1 MLAAEKRSLRKR
13 LGKLKDH
20 ERLLIRR
27 KRLGN
32 TQNKE
37 AKRLGVSRYMYRK
50 WELGKDDKDIK
61 TTIPNRLRTLGIF
74 EICFLLRKR
83 NGLTV
88 TKLAQEIGVSKTW
101 VSDMEL
107 GTAPIGD
114 LVKYWI
120 ARYDKSKS

>member
-1 MLAAEKRSLRKR
+1 MLAAEKRTLRKK
-13 LGKLKDH
+13 LGQLKDH
-20 ERLLIRR
+20 ERILIKR

-32 TQNKE
+32 TQNQE
-37 AKRLGVSRYMYRK
+37 AKRLGVSRYKYRK
-50 WELGKDDKDIK
+50 WEKGDLDKD
-61 TTIPNRLRTLGIF
+61 TIVPKRLSNLGIF

-83 NGLTV
+83 NNLTI

-101 VSDMEL
+101 ICDMEL

-120 ARYDKSKS
+120 VRYAKS